1 MKKLKFTQE
10 EVIGFLEDLIVS
22 GEANQDEQN
31 LYQNYLLYGKLKKMS
46 YTYKHL
52 IEQMR
57 ELFEITYQ

>member
-1 MKKLKFTQE
+1 MEKLKFTQE

-22 GEANQDEQN
+22 GEATQDEQN
-31 LYQNYLLYGKLKKMS
+31 LYQDFLLYGEMKKFN

-57 ELFEITYQ
+57 EWFEITY